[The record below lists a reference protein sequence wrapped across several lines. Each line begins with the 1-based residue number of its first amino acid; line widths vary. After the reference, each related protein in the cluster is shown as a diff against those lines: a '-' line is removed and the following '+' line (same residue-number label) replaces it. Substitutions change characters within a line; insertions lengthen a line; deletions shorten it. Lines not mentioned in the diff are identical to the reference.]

1 MLAHLM
7 PKRRRLSRALPIAS
21 LLALGLVAGAAPAEA
36 GTKAMGID
44 VSRFQGAIDWPSV
57 SASGIR
63 FAFVQASRG
72 SGADCATAPDR
83 CGADEFYARN
93 INRARAFGVR
103 VGPYHRAFAGGD
115 TVAGAIADATV
126 EAELFIGEV
135 EAAGGLHSGD
145 LRPALDVET
154 PFGGLNATELTTW
167 VRTWLDHVQAALGVK
182 PVIYTNASSWQAT
195 GNTTEFALDGN
206 PLWVAHWGVAAPS
219 VPAGYWGG
227 AGWSVWQYSSSGHV
241 KGIKGNVDLDRLGP
255 AGFAVISVP

>member
-1 MLAHLM
+1 MGLTRGIVCVLVLAATCAAAWSA
-7 PKRRRLSRALPIAS
+7 P
-21 LLALGLVAGAAPAEA
+21 AGAQPVA
-36 GTKAMGID
+36 GID
-44 VSRFQGAIDWPSV
+44 VSRFQGKIKWKRVAGKGRI
-57 SASGIR
+57 G

-135 EAAGGLHSGD
+135 EAAGGLRSGD